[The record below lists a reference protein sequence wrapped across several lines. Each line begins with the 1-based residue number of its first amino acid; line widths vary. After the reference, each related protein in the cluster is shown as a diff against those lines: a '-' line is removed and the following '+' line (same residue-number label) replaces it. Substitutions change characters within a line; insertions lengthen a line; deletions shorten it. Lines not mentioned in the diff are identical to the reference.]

1 MFHNC
6 NPQDGQLFA
15 NLRPARITLSA
26 LAKSYRALAESHRA
40 LAESHRALAES
51 YRSLLEEN
59 EAKDETNEKQL
70 QEIDDLKYERDCQP
84 NYCENDGS
92 SNCIMSRSRICSR

>member
-15 NLRPARITLSA
+15 NLRPARITLS
-26 LAKSYRALAESHRA
+26 ALAESHRA

>member
-26 LAKSYRALAESHRA
+26 LAKSYRA